1 MYNILADMKL
11 HKTLFIITVIFH
23 LGASAQQLTRHKVT
37 NASKADTSLIVYLP
51 NGSAVNYAR
60 YFPLLWKGE
69 HYLETIKG
77 ISYLK
82 KYPDSILTY
91 IHLYRN
97 RLDSASRLNNI
108 NHRLSRAE
116 KVLVVKST
124 RRLYIQRGGKT
135 MFEFPV
141 NLGKNPAGH
150 KVSINDGRTPEGQ
163 YSLDFKMWT
172 AQYYK
177 NFHISYPDSSDI
189 AAAKKSKT
197 MPGGDVMI
205 HGTSAQRA
213 GRKDWTNGCIALTNA
228 QMDTLFKYVP
238 IGTLIEIRK

>member
-1 MYNILADMKL
+1 MKL
-11 HKTLFIITVIFH
+11 LKILLIIIPILHFSI
-23 LGASAQQLTRHKVT
+23 SAQQLPIKKIT
-37 NASKADTSLIVYLP
+37 NAAKADTSLIVYAE
-51 NGSAVNYAR
+51 NGSPVKYAT

-77 ISYLK
+77 RSYLK

-97 RLDSASRLNNI
+97 RLDSVSRLNNI
-108 NHRLSRAE
+108 NHRLSRAD
-116 KVLVVKST
+116 KVLVIKST
-124 RRLYIQRGGKT
+124 RRMYIQRGGKI

-141 NLGKNPAGH
+141 NLGKNPVGH
-150 KVSINDGRTPEGQ
+150 KVNINDGRTPEGQ
-163 YSLDFKMWT
+163 YSLDIKMWT

-177 NFHISYPDSSDI
+177 NFRISYPDSSDL
-189 AAAKKSKT
+189 AAAKKSKIVA
-197 MPGGDVMI
+197 GGDVMI

-213 GRKDWTNGCIALTNA
+213 GRKDWTNGCIAITNA
-228 QMDTLFKYVP
+228 QIDTLFKYVP

>member
-1 MYNILADMKL
+1 MRLPITLLIIVILFFLRTSD
-11 HKTLFIITVIFH
+11 
-23 LGASAQQLTRHKVT
+23 QQTPSKKVA
-37 NASKADTSLIVYLP
+37 NAEKADTSLLVYTP
-51 NGSAVNYAR
+51 NGAPVKYAT
-60 YFPLLWKGE
+60 YFALLWQGE

-77 ISYLK
+77 RSYLK

-97 RLDSASRLNNI
+97 RLDSVSRLNNI
-108 NHRLSRAE
+108 NHRLSRAD
-116 KVLVVKST
+116 KVLVIKNT
-124 RRLYIQRGGKT
+124 RRLYIQRGGKI
-135 MFEFPV
+135 MFEFAV
-141 NLGKNPAGH
+141 NLGKNPVGH
-150 KVSINDGRTPEGQ
+150 KVSLNDGRTPEGQ

-205 HGTSAQRA
+205 HGTSAQRL

-238 IGTLIEIRK
+238 IGTLIEIKK

>member
-1 MYNILADMKL
+1 MKL
-11 HKTLFIITVIFH
+11 PKALLFVILILHF
-23 LGASAQQLTRHKVT
+23 GASAQQLQRKKMTDPAKV
-37 NASKADTSLIVYLP
+37 DTSLIVYAE
-51 NGSAVNYAR
+51 NGSPIKYAA

-69 HYLETIKG
+69 HYLETVKG
-77 ISYLK
+77 KSYLK

-91 IHLYRN
+91 VRLYRN
-97 RLDSASRLNNI
+97 RLDSVSRLNNI
-108 NHRLSRAE
+108 NHRLSRAD
-116 KVLVVKST
+116 KVLVIKST
-124 RRLYIQRGGKT
+124 RRLYIQRGGRT

-141 NLGKNPAGH
+141 NLGKNPMGH
-150 KVSINDGRTPEGQ
+150 KTRVNDGRTPEGQ
-163 YSLDFKMWT
+163 YSLDLKMWT

-177 NFHISYPDSSDI
+177 DFHISYPDSLDI
-189 AAAKKSKT
+189 ATAKKNKT

-238 IGTLIEIRK
+238 IGTLIEIKK

>member
-1 MYNILADMKL
+1 MKL
-11 HKTLFIITVIFH
+11 PKAFIFVILLLHFRV
-23 LGASAQQLTRHKVT
+23 SAQQLSRKKP
-37 NASKADTSLIVYLP
+37 ADPAKADTSLIVYAP
-51 NGSAVNYAR
+51 NGSPIKYAA
-60 YFPLLWKGE
+60 YFSLLWKGE

-77 ISYLK
+77 RSYLK

-91 IHLYRN
+91 IHLYHN
-97 RLDSASRLNNI
+97 RLDSVSRLNNI
-108 NHRLSRAE
+108 NYRLARAD
-116 KVLVVKST
+116 KVLVVKSM
-124 RRLYIQRGGKT
+124 RRMYIQRGGKT
-135 MFEFPV
+135 LFEFPI
-141 NLGKNPAGH
+141 NLGKNPTGH
-150 KVSINDGRTPEGQ
+150 KASINDGRTPEGQ

-228 QMDTLFKYVP
+228 QIDTLFKYVP